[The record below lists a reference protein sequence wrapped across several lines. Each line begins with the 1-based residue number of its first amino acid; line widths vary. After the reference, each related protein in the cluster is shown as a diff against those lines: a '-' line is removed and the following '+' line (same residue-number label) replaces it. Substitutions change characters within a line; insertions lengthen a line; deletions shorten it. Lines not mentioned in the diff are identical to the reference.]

1 MKIDNFPYIKAM
13 QINDCFVV
21 QNTKII
27 VSENDDDFRHL
38 VLTGK
43 NGSGKTSILREID
56 IYFNEIYQEKTVEER
71 FNSFNFSNLSE
82 NYTINFD
89 DEPTLPKVVLDLFG
103 DSFGCDLI
111 RKHKTIFYHFK
122 PIRQIDVQ
130 NVSTPIKETDL
141 ISNSETKGYSY
152 FFKHYLVNKKLLQA
166 NFISQNNKPSS
177 DEINVFFEWF
187 ENVLR
192 KIFEDNGL
200 KLEFIFEDYDFQITH
215 SDGRKIGFHQ
225 LSSGFSA
232 FLNIITELVIR
243 VDLIRK
249 NVKDNT
255 YNPPGIVLID
265 EPENHA
271 HLAMQEQ
278 VMPMLIKL
286 FPNLQFIV
294 ATHSPAVIASMEN
307 TTVFDLTTK
316 KRYTDA
322 DGFVSSSYSQLMIKL
337 FGLKN
342 QFSNI
347 ADELIEKANALYL
360 KNDKQGMKIFLE
372 QNASKLSPS
381 LILEIESAISLLDE

>member
-1 MKIDNFPYIKAM
+1 MW
-13 QINDCFVV
+13 
-21 QNTKII
+21 
-27 VSENDDDFRHL
+27 
-38 VLTGK
+38 
-43 NGSGKTSILREID
+43 
-56 IYFNEIYQEKTVEER
+56 
-71 FNSFNFSNLSE
+71 
-82 NYTINFD
+82 
-89 DEPTLPKVVLDLFG
+89 
-103 DSFGCDLI
+103 
-111 RKHKTIFYHFK
+111 
-122 PIRQIDVQ
+122 
-130 NVSTPIKETDL
+130 
-141 ISNSETKGYSY
+141 
-152 FFKHYLVNKKLLQA
+152 VN
-166 NFISQNNKPSS
+166 
-177 DEINVFFEWF
+177 WF
-187 ENVLR
+187 EIVLR

-286 FPNLQFIV
+286 FPNIQFIV

-307 TTVFDLTTK
+307 TTVFDLTSK
-316 KRYTDA
+316 ERYTDA
-322 DGFVSSSYSQLMIKL
+322 DGFVSSSYSLLMIKL

-347 ADELIEKANALYL
+347 ADGLI
-360 KNDKQGMKIFLE
+360 
-372 QNASKLSPS
+372 
-381 LILEIESAISLLDE
+381 